1 MSFGD
6 SFTDSSIEGSYSSTS
21 DSLDSSTP
29 PPEHRTAH
37 EHAGSAHAPA
47 VAVQTPPARKEPR
60 AAAPVIEAPAEVS
73 ILYSDMP
80 LLPSVHE
87 DLKAAGFERPTPIQ
101 AKCIPLA
108 LEGKDIIGLAQTGTG
123 KTAAFAIPIIQKL
136 AHRMELGAIVLAPTR
151 ELAMQITKVFEELG
165 RSSGVRTA
173 TIVGGIPMDK
183 DHKALRSWPNVLV
196 ATPGRLNDHLEQ
208 GTISVHEIEI
218 LTVDEADRMH
228 DMGFMP
234 QIRRIIAQLP
244 QKRQTL
250 MFTATMPA
258 DVERIA
264 RSNMNNPVRIQVGL
278 QSAPARRAKQQLFD
292 VDEEGKV
299 SLLLDLLRKGSG
311 RVLVFSRTKRGVDKL
326 ARVVNARGIMA
337 AKIHGDREQAER
349 DAAMNGFREGKYRI
363 LIATDIAARGIDVEN
378 IEHVINYDFPR
389 VAEDYVHRIGR
400 TARVEAEGL
409 ATSFV
414 TRAARMYVADVR
426 RLIGDKLPM
435 PVPAGGGQPREQS
448 AGGDPSRGHAA
459 HGGGHGH
466 ASQRTPVGAKPPI
479 RVSQTQQAASGHGHH
494 GQEQQGQGQGQ
505 AAQSGEGG
513 KRRRRRRGG
522 RGGRGPAQSQPAQA

>member
-1 MSFGD
+1 MSFSD
-6 SFTDSSIEGSYSSTS
+6 DFSDSSMVSSYSSTS
-21 DSLDSSTP
+21 DDLESSTP
-29 PPEHRTAH
+29 PPEHRTTH
-37 EHAGSAHAPA
+37 EHAGSAHTPA
-47 VAVQTPPARKEPR
+47 ATTHTPAAVQAAPEHKAPARKEPR
-60 AAAPVIEAPAEVS
+60 PAAPVIEAPAEVS

-80 LLPSVHE
+80 LLPSLHE

-101 AKCIPLA
+101 AKCIPIA

-165 RSSGVRTA
+165 RASGVRTA

-264 RSNMNNPVRIQVGL
+264 RSNMSNPVRIQVGL
-278 QSAPARRAKQQLFD
+278 QSAPARRAKQQLFE
-292 VDEEGKV
+292 VDEDGKV
-299 SLLLDLLRKGSG
+299 PLLLDLLRKGSG
-311 RVLVFSRTKRGVDKL
+311 RVLVFLRTKRGVDKL
-326 ARVVNARGIMA
+326 ARVVNARGIMT

-349 DAAMNGFREGKYRI
+349 DAAMNGFRDGKYRI

-378 IEHVINYDFPR
+378 IEHVINYDFPH

-414 TRAARMYVADVR
+414 TRADRMYVSDVR
-426 RLIGDKLPM
+426 RLIGDKLPAL
-435 PVPAGGGQPREQS
+435 VSASGGPPSEPS
-448 AGGDPSRGHAA
+448 GGEHSRGHGAR
-459 HGGGHGH
+459 GEGRGH
-466 ASQRTPVGAKPPI
+466 SRP
-479 RVSQTQQAASGHGHH
+479 QAASGHGHH
-494 GQEQQGQGQGQ
+494 SQAPQGQGQGQ
-505 AAQSGEGG
+505 PQGQAAQTGEGG
-513 KRRRRRRGG
+513 KKRRRHRRGG
-522 RGGRGPAQSQPAQA
+522 RGRGPAQAPPTQA

>member
-1 MSFGD
+1 MSFSDG
-6 SFTDSSIEGSYSSTS
+6 FTDSSIVGSYGSTT
-21 DSLDSSTP
+21 DSLDSSSH
-29 PPEHRTAH
+29 PPEHKAEH
-37 EHAGSAHAPA
+37 EHASSAHSAAATTHTPA
-47 VAVQTPPARKEPR
+47 EHKPQDHKAPARKEPR
-60 AAAPVIEAPAEVS
+60 PAPPVIEAPAEVS

-80 LLPSVHE
+80 LLPSLHE
-87 DLKAAGFERPTPIQ
+87 DLKVAGFERPTPIQ
-101 AKCIPLA
+101 AKCIPIA

-165 RSSGVRTA
+165 RASGVRTA

-234 QIRRIIAQLP
+234 QIRRIISQLP

-250 MFTATMPA
+250 MFTATMPP

-278 QSAPARRAKQQLFD
+278 QSAPAHRAKQQLFE
-292 VDEEGKV
+292 VDEEGKTP
-299 SLLLDLLRKGSG
+299 LLLDLLRKGSG

-326 ARVVNARGIMA
+326 ARV
-337 AKIHGDREQAER
+337 E
-349 DAAMNGFREGKYRI
+349 
-363 LIATDIAARGIDVEN
+363 
-378 IEHVINYDFPR
+378 
-389 VAEDYVHRIGR
+389 IGR
-400 TARVEAEGL
+400 
-409 ATSFV
+409 
-414 TRAARMYVADVR
+414 
-426 RLIGDKLPM
+426 
-435 PVPAGGGQPREQS
+435 
-448 AGGDPSRGHAA
+448 A
-459 HGGGHGH
+459 H
-466 ASQRTPVGAKPPI
+466 V
-479 RVSQTQQAASGHGHH
+479 
-494 GQEQQGQGQGQ
+494 
-505 AAQSGEGG
+505 
-513 KRRRRRRGG
+513 
-522 RGGRGPAQSQPAQA
+522 

>member
-1 MSFGD
+1 V
-6 SFTDSSIEGSYSSTS
+6 T
-21 DSLDSSTP
+21 
-29 PPEHRTAH
+29 
-37 EHAGSAHAPA
+37 
-47 VAVQTPPARKEPR
+47 
-60 AAAPVIEAPAEVS
+60 

-80 LLPSVHE
+80 LLPSLHE

-101 AKCIPLA
+101 AKCIPIA

-151 ELAMQITKVFEELG
+151 ELAMQITKVFEDLG
-165 RSSGVRTA
+165 RTSGVRTA

-234 QIRRIIAQLP
+234 QIRRIISALP

-264 RSNMNNPVRIQVGL
+264 RSNMSNPVRIQVGL
-278 QSAPARRAKQQLFD
+278 QSAPARRAKQQLFE
-292 VDEEGKV
+292 VDEDGKV
-299 SLLLDLLRKGSG
+299 PLLLDLLRKGSG
-311 RVLVFSRTKRGVDKL
+311 RVLVFLRTKRGVDKL
-326 ARVVNARGIMA
+326 ARVVNARGIMT

-378 IEHVINYDFPR
+378 IEHVINYDFPH

-414 TRAARMYVADVR
+414 TRADRMYVSDVR
-426 RLIGDKLPM
+426 KLIGDKLPAL
-435 PVPAGGGQPREQS
+435 VSVSGGPPREPSADGEGREHGRHGEGRGHGRPQGASARGHSQGQQAQGQP
-448 AGGDPSRGHAA
+448 
-459 HGGGHGH
+459 
-466 ASQRTPVGAKPPI
+466 
-479 RVSQTQQAASGHGHH
+479 
-494 GQEQQGQGQGQ
+494 Q
-505 AAQSGEGG
+505 AAQTGEGG
-513 KRRRRRRGG
+513 KKRRRHRRGG
-522 RGGRGPAQSQPAQA
+522 RGRGPAQAAPTQA